1 MLYPEY
7 SIQDALLR
15 FDIGRALLTGT
26 ERADTAK
33 LFTQHKE
40 PQPLVDAYATLF
52 QNTVY
57 RAQDN
62 RHCLHLRDNCSLLKP
77 AVALVFRTEGARYI
91 VALTQ
96 WTRSGL
102 TATPVNAALL
112 ALCHYDQPIVWGDIG
127 QGSMR
132 DYCGSAIAEENAL
145 KALELP
151 DLYNLAEQGLRS
163 AGVPGDLADHLLQ
176 GLRGPDGK
184 PYTPPPLI
192 SDEMWRKERFD
203 RVHA

>member
-1 MLYPEY
+1 MLYPEC

-15 FDIGRALLTGT
+15 FDIGRALLTT
-26 ERADTAK
+26 TARADLAA
-33 LFTQHKE
+33 LFAQHHDL
-40 PQPLVDAYATLF
+40 QPLIDAYATLF
-52 QNTVY
+52 PNTVF
-57 RAQDN
+57 RAQDKPD
-62 RHCLHLRDNCSLLKP
+62 CLHLRDNCSRLKP

-127 QGSMR
+127 QGSLR

-145 KALELP
+145 KALALP
-151 DLYNLAEQGLRS
+151 DLYNLAEQGLRG

-184 PYTPPPLI
+184 PYTPPPLVD
-192 SDEMWRKERFD
+192 DEMWRRERFD